1 MQGFYERS
9 DFDILAT
16 IQSQYAASGR
26 IVSLGELYWQML
38 DPTSDVSLMVAKMVN
53 PATAVGVGLDVW
65 ARIVAVTRQLTVKRM
80 YQEHLGFR
88 KLWADSY
95 TNSFNNAPFYNPDW
109 YDSITLD
116 DETLRNY
123 VFVKALLNIGT
134 STLYDINMICGL
146 IVPSGLRVVHSG
158 TMALRLLATEEI
170 AQDKLSAFL
179 NLPWCPTGVG
189 VDYYKVVGPTF
200 GFNGSKLQPFN
211 QGAFVTTRPITLFN

>member
-26 IVSLGELYWQML
+26 IVSLGELYWQMI
-38 DPTSDVSLMVAKMVN
+38 DPTSDVSLMVAKMIN

-65 ARIVAVTRQLTVKRM
+65 ARIVAVTRQLAVKRL

-88 KLWADSY
+88 KLWTDSY
-95 TNSFNNAPFYNPDW
+95 VKPFNCAPFYNPDW

-134 STLYDINMICGL
+134 SSLYDINMICGL
-146 IVPSGLRVVHSG
+146 LVTSGLKVIHSG

-170 AQDKLSAFL
+170 APDKLSAFL